1 MIESIKADH
10 IITSI
15 LSEPMESRSVEFKPS
30 LPWNDVSSQIQLQ
43 EVIKSILGLS
53 NIKDG
58 GKIILGVKQ
67 NPDRTF
73 TVEGMK
79 EEHLVTYDSE
89 KIYQDI
95 RSFGEPEPRFEI
107 RSIESGDK
115 FFIVFFI
122 QEFLYSPIICARNG
136 KNVGAEP
143 LVKGA
148 LYIRTLKPET
158 KKVDNET
165 EMKEIIN
172 LAIEKELDLF
182 STRMQRVFKTM
193 TQLKVPKST
202 DQDREKFSEELKD
215 IL

>member
-10 IITSI
+10 IISSI
-15 LSEPMESRSVEFKPS
+15 LRTPMESRSVEFKPS
-30 LPWNDVSSQIQLQ
+30 LPWNDVNTQIQLQ
-43 EVIKSILGLS
+43 EIIKSILGLS

-73 TVEGMK
+73 IVEGMK
-79 EEHLVTYDSE
+79 KEDLQTYDSE
-89 KIYQDI
+89 RIYQDI
-95 RSFGEPEPRFEI
+95 RNFGEPEPRFEI
-107 RSIESGDK
+107 RNIELDNK
-115 FFIVFFI
+115 NFIVFLV
-122 QEFLYSPIICARNG
+122 QEFFYSPVICVRNG
-136 KNVGAEP
+136 KNIGGEP
-143 LVKGA
+143 LVKSA

-165 EMKEIIN
+165 EMREIIN

-182 STRMQRVFKTM
+182 STRMQRAFKTM
-193 TQLKVPKST
+193 SHLKIPEST
-202 DQDREKFSEELKD
+202 EQDEKKFLEEIKD